1 MKLKKLLEKKD
12 LINLKKE
19 VLSIN
24 YIDLANLLNDL
35 ENEDLFITFRLL
47 DKERASQTFSYLSLE
62 KQTLLIEFFQ
72 KEDIEEILFKQ
83 FSDDIVDL
91 LEELPAKLVKKVLK
105 YASKEKREQIN
116 TLLVYKEDS
125 AGSIMTIEFL
135 SFYFDNTVEDVLA
148 HIRLEPEAESI
159 NVIYIKS
166 AEKKLIGVISL
177 RKLLS
182 SELSSTLGSI
192 MNSVPIY
199 VNTHDDQEDVS
210 RIFKKYD
217 LNMVP
222 VVDNEKNLVGII
234 TVDDIIDVIDEEV
247 TEDFEK
253 MAGLEPSSKPY
264 MENNVLILAKHR
276 IVWLLVLMI
285 SATFTSRV
293 IRTYE
298 GVLESSVLLASFIP
312 MLMDTGGNAGSQ
324 ASSLIIRSL
333 ALGSIR
339 LKDWFKVFFKELR
352 VGMITGSALAVV
364 NFLRLYFFEKVDLI
378 IAITVCSTLI
388 VTVTVSKTIGSL
400 LPLAAKKLGQDPA
413 LMSGPLITTIVDTIS
428 LIVYFNIA
436 MRILQL

>member
-1 MKLKKLLEKKD
+1 MKLKELLKKKD

-19 VLSIN
+19 VSHIN
-24 YIDLANLLNDL
+24 YVDLANFLNEL

-47 DKERASQTFSYLSLE
+47 DREKASQTFAYLTIE

-72 KEDIEEILFKQ
+72 KEDIEEILFNQ
-83 FSDDIVDL
+83 YSDDIVDM

-105 YASKEKREQIN
+105 YASKEKRVQIN
-116 TLLVYKEDS
+116 TLLAYKKDS

-135 SFYFDNTVEDVLA
+135 SFYFDNNVEEVLN
-148 HIRLEPEAESI
+148 HIRLKSEAKLIS
-159 NVIYIKS
+159 VIYIKS
-166 AEKKLIGVISL
+166 SEKKLIGVVSL

-182 SELSSTLGSI
+182 SDLSSTLGSI

-199 VNTHDDQEDVS
+199 VNTYDDQEDVS

-217 LNMVP
+217 LDMVP
-222 VVDNEKNLVGII
+222 VVDNYKNLVGVI

-253 MAGLEPSSKPY
+253 MAGLEPSTKPY
-264 MENNVLILAKHR
+264 MENNVIVLAKHR
-276 IVWLLVLMI
+276 ILWLLVLMI

-293 IRTYE
+293 IRSYE

-324 ASSLIIRSL
+324 ASSLIIRNL
-333 ALGSIR
+333 ALGSIKLR
-339 LKDWFKVFFKELR
+339 DWFKIFFKEFR
-352 VGMITGSALAVV
+352 VGIITGTVLAII
-364 NFLRLYFFEKVDLI
+364 NFLRLYFFEKIDFIVALV
-378 IAITVCSTLI
+378 VCTTLI
-388 VTVTVSKTIGSL
+388 VTVTLSKTIGSL
-400 LPLAAKKLGQDPA
+400 LPLIAKKLGQDPA

-436 MRILQL
+436 MAILNL